1 MYIFIIHHLSFI
13 IQKLA
18 EFRHSTCPVA
28 DMVLDLHTE
37 FCEGLIVAVRLE
49 DGIIAEALPSPVL
62 TDDLTLYDTFELMD
76 LLDACTAAG
85 TDIPLLY

>member
-18 EFRHSTCPVA
+18 EFRHRSGPVA

-62 TDDLTLYDTFELMD
+62 TDDLTIDDTLKLMD
-76 LLDACTAAG
+76 ILDTRTATW
-85 TDIPLLY
+85 TDVLLLY